1 LRSSFVKGRTIA
13 QDPKPP
19 RVVGPVGATLM
30 SINGMIGAGIFAV
43 PALLYAEVGHFA
55 PWMFLI
61 FGALYA
67 CGTLI
72 VARLCNMFRSSGGP
86 QLWVQA
92 AFGPFAG
99 FVIGFW
105 LVLGIGAGRAATL
118 YVLVSYM
125 AVIFPVLGEP
135 VARALALGFLLV
147 AITGIVISGMRN
159 SIGSLALGTVLKL
172 SPIALLCAVA
182 YASGGIA
189 GEFALP
195 RFGQFESVA
204 LLVYFAFSGAE
215 VGALSAGELKRPR
228 RDLPL
233 TMLCSLALITAMYMA
248 VQWAFIAAGAPES
261 DGDATPLAA
270 AAGAVMGDA
279 GVLTISLA
287 AIFSIATNALTFFI
301 GGPRIIF
308 GMADRGLLPA
318 TFAHVSPRFQTP
330 DRAVL
335 LFAALTAVMLASGAF
350 VFLAQVTSLAS
361 TVSSLL
367 VLVSFVVLMRRSDEH
382 HDGRLAPFW
391 WPVMAVSGGFT
402 VFTMI
407 QAPASAF
414 GLMIVLLA
422 VGTGLYFVARRKE
435 VRVPDPV
442 FD

>member
-1 LRSSFVKGRTIA
+1 MHDDKS
-13 QDPKPP
+13 PP
-19 RVVGPVGATLM
+19 RVVGPYGATLM

-43 PALLYAEVGHFA
+43 PALLYSEVGNFA

-61 FGALYA
+61 FGLLYA

-86 QLWVQA
+86 QLWIQA

-99 FVIGFW
+99 FLIGFW
-105 LVLGIGAGRAATL
+105 LVLGMSAGRAATL

-125 AVIFPVLGEP
+125 AVIFPALGEP
-135 VARALALGFLLV
+135 GAQVLSLFFLLV
-147 AITGIVISGMRN
+147 ALTGIVISGMKN
-159 SIGSLALGTVLKL
+159 SVGSVAVGTLLKL
-172 SPIALLCAVA
+172 APILLLCVLA

-189 GEFALP
+189 TQFNLP

-215 VGALSAGELKRPR
+215 VGAYSAGELKRPR

-233 TMLCSLALITAMYMA
+233 TMLGSLALITLFYMA
-248 VQWAFIAAGAPES
+248 VQWAFIAAGAPQS
-261 DGDATPLAA
+261 DGDGTPLAA

-279 GVLTISLA
+279 GVLIISLA
-287 AIFSIATNALTFFI
+287 AIFSIATNSLTFFI
-301 GGPRIIF
+301 GGPRLIF

-318 TFAHVSPRFQTP
+318 TYAHVSPRFQTP

-335 LFAALTAVMLASGAF
+335 LFAAVVAVMLSSGAF

-361 TVSSLL
+361 TVTSLL
-367 VLVSFVVLMRRSDEH
+367 VIASFVVLMHRPDERH
-382 HDGRLAPFW
+382 NGRLALYW

-402 VFTMI
+402 LFTMI

-422 VGTGLYFVARRKE
+422 VGSGLYFVARRGT
-435 VRVPDPV
+435 VRVPEPE

>member
-1 LRSSFVKGRTIA
+1 MHEDKS
-13 QDPKPP
+13 PP
-19 RVVGPVGATLM
+19 RVVGPFGATLM

-43 PALLYAEVGHFA
+43 PALLYAEVGNFA

-61 FGALYA
+61 FGLFYA

-86 QLWVQA
+86 QLWIQT

-99 FVIGFW
+99 FLIGFW
-105 LVLGIGAGRAATL
+105 AVLGISAGRAATL
-118 YVLVSYM
+118 YVLVAYL
-125 AVIFPVLGEP
+125 AVIFPVLAEP
-135 VARALALGFLLV
+135 GARALALAFLLV
-147 AITGIVISGMRN
+147 ALTGIVISGMRN

-172 SPIALLCAVA
+172 TPILLLCGVA

-189 GEFALP
+189 TEFTLP

-215 VGALSAGELKRPR
+215 VGAYSAGELKRPR

-233 TMLCSLALITAMYMA
+233 TMLGSLALITAFYMA
-248 VQWAFIAAGAPES
+248 VQWAFIATGAPQS

-270 AAGAVMGDA
+270 AAGAVMGDT
-279 GVLTISLA
+279 GVLIISVA
-287 AIFSIATNALTFFI
+287 AVFSIGTNALNYFI
-301 GGPRIIF
+301 GGPRIVF

-318 TFAHVSPRFQTP
+318 TLAHVSPRFRTP

-335 LFAALTAVMLASGAF
+335 LFAAVTAVMLSSGAF
-350 VFLAQVTSLAS
+350 VFLAQVTALAG
-361 TVSSLL
+361 TVTSLL
-367 VLVSFVVLMRRSDEH
+367 VIASFVVLMRRTDERH
-382 HDGRLAPFW
+382 NGRLALYW
-391 WPVMAVSGGFT
+391 WPVMAVSGGFKL
-402 VFTMI
+402 FTMI

-414 GLMIVLLA
+414 GLMIVLLI
-422 VGTGLYFVARRKE
+422 VGTGLYFVARRGIIS
-435 VRVPDPV
+435 VPEPE

>member
-1 LRSSFVKGRTIA
+1 MTEA
-13 QDPKPP
+13 HTPP

-30 SINGMIGAGIFAV
+30 SINGMIGAGIFAL
-43 PALLYAEVGHFA
+43 PALLYSEVGNFA

-61 FGALYA
+61 FGSLYA

-86 QLWVQA
+86 QLWIQA

-99 FVIGFW
+99 FLIGFW
-105 LVLGIGAGRAATL
+105 IVLAMSAGRAATL

-125 AVIFPVLGEP
+125 AAIFPALGEP
-135 VARALALGFLLV
+135 VAQAMALAFLLV
-147 AITGIVISGMRN
+147 TLTGIAISGMRN
-159 SIGSLALGTVLKL
+159 SVGSVAVGTVLKL
-172 SPIALLCAVA
+172 TPILLLCGVA

-189 GEFALP
+189 SEFTLP

-215 VGALSAGELKRPR
+215 VGAYSAGELKRPR

-233 TMLCSLALITAMYMA
+233 TMLGSLALITAFYMA
-248 VQWAFIAAGAPES
+248 VQWAFIASGAPQS
-261 DGDATPLAA
+261 DGDSTPLAA

-279 GVLTISLA
+279 GVLIISLA
-287 AIFSIATNALTFFI
+287 AIFSIATNALNYFI
-301 GGPRIIF
+301 GGPRMIF
-308 GMADRGLLPA
+308 GMADRGLLPK

-335 LFAALTAVMLASGAF
+335 LFAAVVAVMLSSGAF
-350 VFLAQVTSLAS
+350 VFLAQVTSLGS
-361 TVSSLL
+361 TVTSLL
-367 VLVSFVVLMRRSDEH
+367 VIASFVVLMRRTDERH
-382 HDGRLAPFW
+382 NGRLALYW

-414 GLMIVLLA
+414 GLMIVLLI

-435 VRVPDPV
+435 TRVPDPV
-442 FD
+442 FN

>member
-1 LRSSFVKGRTIA
+1 M
-13 QDPKPP
+13 
-19 RVVGPVGATLM
+19 GATLM
-30 SINGMIGAGIFAV
+30 SINGMIGAGIFAL
-43 PALLYAEVGHFA
+43 PALLYSEVGNFA

-61 FGALYA
+61 FGSLYA

-86 QLWVQA
+86 QLWIQA

-99 FVIGFW
+99 FLIGFW
-105 LVLGIGAGRAATL
+105 IVLAMSAGRAATL

-125 AVIFPVLGEP
+125 AAIFPALGEP
-135 VARALALGFLLV
+135 GARAMALAFLLV
-147 AITGIVISGMRN
+147 TLTGIVISGMRN
-159 SIGSLALGTVLKL
+159 SVGSVAVGTVLKL
-172 SPIALLCAVA
+172 TPILLLCGVA

-189 GEFALP
+189 TQVTLP

-215 VGALSAGELKRPR
+215 VGAYSAGELKRPR

-233 TMLCSLALITAMYMA
+233 TMLGSLALITAFYMA
-248 VQWAFIAAGAPES
+248 VQWAFIAAGTPQS
-261 DGDATPLAA
+261 DGDSTPLAA

-279 GVLTISLA
+279 GVLIISLA
-287 AIFSIATNALTFFI
+287 AIFSIATNSLTFFI
-301 GGPRIIF
+301 GGPRMIF
-308 GMADRGLLPA
+308 GMADRGLLPK

-335 LFAALTAVMLASGAF
+335 LFAAVVAVMLSSGAF

-361 TVSSLL
+361 TVTSLL
-367 VLVSFVVLMRRSDEH
+367 VIASFIVLMRRTDERH
-382 HDGRLAPFW
+382 NGRLALYW

-402 VFTMI
+402 LFTMI

-414 GLMIVLLA
+414 GLMVVLLI
-422 VGTGLYFVARRKE
+422 VGTGLYFAARRKE
-435 VRVPDPV
+435 TRVPDPA

>member
-1 LRSSFVKGRTIA
+1 MHDVKS
-13 QDPKPP
+13 PP
-19 RVVGPVGATLM
+19 RVVGPFGATLM
-30 SINGMIGAGIFAV
+30 SVNGMIGAGIFAV
-43 PALLYAEVGHFA
+43 PALLYSEVGNFA

-61 FGALYA
+61 FGLLYS

-86 QLWVQA
+86 QLWIQA

-99 FVIGFW
+99 FLVGFW
-105 LVLGIGAGRAATL
+105 IVLGMSAGRAATL

-125 AVIFPVLGEP
+125 AAIFPALGEP
-135 VARALALGFLLV
+135 GARALALAFLLV
-147 AITGIVISGMRN
+147 ALTGIVISGMRN
-159 SIGSLALGTVLKL
+159 SIGSVAVGTVLKL
-172 SPIALLCAVA
+172 TPILLLCGLA

-189 GEFALP
+189 SEFILP

-215 VGALSAGELKRPR
+215 VGAYSAGELKRPR

-233 TMLCSLALITAMYMA
+233 TMLCSLALITIFYMA
-248 VQWAFIAAGAPES
+248 VQWAYIAAGAPQS

-279 GVLTISLA
+279 GVLIISLA
-287 AIFSIATNALTFFI
+287 AIFSIATNALNYFI
-301 GGPRIIF
+301 GGPRLIF
-308 GMADRGLLPA
+308 GMADRGLLPS
-318 TFAHVSPRFQTP
+318 TLAHISPRFQTP

-335 LFAALTAVMLASGAF
+335 MFAAVVAVMLSSGAF

-361 TVSSLL
+361 TVTS
-367 VLVSFVVLMRRSDEH
+367 VLVIASFVVLMRRTDERH
-382 HDGRLAPFW
+382 NGRLALYW

-402 VFTMI
+402 LFTMI

-422 VGTGLYFVARRKE
+422 VGSGLYFVARRRTF
-435 VRVPDPV
+435 RVPEPE

>member
-1 LRSSFVKGRTIA
+1 MADGKS
-13 QDPKPP
+13 PP
-19 RVVGPVGATLM
+19 RVVGPFGATLM
-30 SINGMIGAGIFAV
+30 SVNGMIGAGIFAL
-43 PALLYAEVGHFA
+43 PALLYAEVGNFA

-61 FGALYA
+61 FGGLYA

-86 QLWVQA
+86 QLWVQV

-99 FVIGFW
+99 FLVGFW
-105 LVLGIGAGRAATL
+105 LVLGMSAGRAATL

-125 AVIFPVLGEP
+125 AVIFP
-135 VARALALGFLLV
+135 ALAEPGARVLALAFLLV
-147 AITGIVISGMRN
+147 ALTAIVISGMKN
-159 SIGSLALGTVLKL
+159 SVGSLALGTVLKL
-172 SPIALLCAVA
+172 APILLLCGAA
-182 YASGGIA
+182 YAAGGIA
-189 GEFALP
+189 TQFTLP

-215 VGALSAGELKRPR
+215 IGAMSAGELKRPR

-233 TMLCSLALITAMYMA
+233 TMLGSLALITAFYMA
-248 VQWAFIAAGAPES
+248 VQWAFIAAGAPQS

-270 AAGAVMGDA
+270 AAGAVMGEA
-279 GVLTISLA
+279 GVLLISIA
-287 AIFSIATNALTFFI
+287 AVFSIATNALTFFI
-301 GGPRIIF
+301 GGPRVIF

-335 LFAALTAVMLASGAF
+335 LFAAVVAVMLSSGAF

-361 TVSSLL
+361 TVTSLL
-367 VLVSFVVLMRRSDEH
+367 VIASFVVLMRRTDERH
-382 HDGRLAPFW
+382 NGRLGLYW

-402 VFTMI
+402 LFTMI

-414 GLMIVLLA
+414 GLMIVLLM
-422 VGTGLYFVARRKE
+422 VGTGLYFAARRTE
-435 VRVPDPV
+435 TRVPEPE

>member
-1 LRSSFVKGRTIA
+1 LTEA
-13 QDPKPP
+13 HTPP

-30 SINGMIGAGIFAV
+30 SINGMIGAGIFAL
-43 PALLYAEVGHFA
+43 PALLYAEVGNFA

-61 FGALYA
+61 FGLLYA
-67 CGTLI
+67 CGTMI

-86 QLWVQA
+86 QLWTQA
-92 AFGPFAG
+92 AFGPFVG
-99 FVIGFW
+99 FLVGFW
-105 LVLGIGAGRAATL
+105 IVLGMSAGRAATL

-125 AVIFPVLGEP
+125 AVIFPALAEP
-135 VARALALGFLLV
+135 GARALALAFLLV

-159 SIGSLALGTVLKL
+159 SIGSVAVGTVLKL
-172 SPIALLCAVA
+172 TPILLLCGLA

-189 GEFALP
+189 TELALP

-215 VGALSAGELKRPR
+215 VGAYSAGETKRPR

-233 TMLCSLALITAMYMA
+233 TMLGSLALITLFYMA
-248 VQWAFIAAGAPES
+248 AQWAYIAAGAPQS

-270 AAGAVMGDA
+270 AAEAVMGDA
-279 GVLTISLA
+279 GVLILSLA
-287 AIFSIATNALTFFI
+287 AIFSIATNALNYFI
-301 GGPRIIF
+301 GAPRLIF

-318 TFAHVSPRFQTP
+318 TFAHISPRFQTP

-335 LFAALTAVMLASGAF
+335 LFAAVVAVMLSSGAF
-350 VFLAQVTSLAS
+350 VFLAKVTSLAS
-361 TVSSLL
+361 TVTSLL
-367 VLVSFVVLMRRSDEH
+367 VIASFVILMRRTDERRNGH
-382 HDGRLAPFW
+382 LALYW

-414 GLMIVLLA
+414 GLMIVLLI

-435 VRVPDPV
+435 TRVPDPV